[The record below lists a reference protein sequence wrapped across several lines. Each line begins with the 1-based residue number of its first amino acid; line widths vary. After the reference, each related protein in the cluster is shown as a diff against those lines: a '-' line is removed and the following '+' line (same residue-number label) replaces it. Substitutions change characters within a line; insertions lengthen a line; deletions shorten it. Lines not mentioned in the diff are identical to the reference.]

1 MTELTFTAGTR
12 ATLDLR
18 DSVGEVSIKD
28 WDGATIK
35 LNVEA
40 QTAPYVLR
48 EGDTFRIKL
57 AQGGTISLPLGLPVE
72 VMAPPAVRVRVQRA
86 GGETEVRS
94 APAAGGGATSTPSGG
109 EEAPCDFT
117 EFADVMSDYGKRI
130 FDDVAKAVRASGAGV
145 SEDVARRLEEAS
157 GKIDETARRAAE
169 RIQREVERTVSQAEK
184 YESHGRHAAERM
196 EEKAKHVAERVARH
210 AERQAEREA
219 HRAERFAAHVGR
231 RASRGRGWFAERMND
246 WAECAVQSGK
256 PAAEQPKATE
266 QERLTIMQ
274 MLRDGKISAEQ
285 ASQLLDALDG

>member
-18 DSVGEVSIKD
+18 DSAGEVSIKD

-35 LNVEA
+35 LNVDA

-72 VMAPPAVRVRVQRA
+72 VLAPLAVRVRVQRA

-94 APAAGGGATSTPSGG
+94 APTARSSTAASRG
-109 EEAPCDFT
+109 EEAPRDFT
-117 EFADVMSDYGKRI
+117 EIADVMADYGKRVAQ
-130 FDDVAKAVRASGAGV
+130 DVAKALRAGGTGV
-145 SEDVARRLEEAS
+145 SEDMARKLEEVS

-169 RIQREVERTVSQAEK
+169 RIQGEVERVVGEAEK
-184 YESHGRHAAERM
+184 HGSHGRQAAERM
-196 EEKAKHVAERVARH
+196 EEKAKNIAERMARH
-210 AERQAEREA
+210 AERRAEREA

-246 WAECAVQSGK
+246 WAECAVQAGK
-256 PAAEQPKATE
+256 PAAQQPKATE

-274 MLRDGKISAEQ
+274 MLRDGRISAEQ
-285 ASQLLDALDG
+285 AAQLLDALGG

>member
-18 DSVGEVSIKD
+18 GSVGEVSIMD

-72 VMAPPAVRVRVQRA
+72 VTAPPAVRVRVQRA

-94 APAAGGGATSTPSGG
+94 APAAGSEATASGG
-109 EEAPCDFT
+109 EEAPRDFT
-117 EFADVMSDYGKRI
+117 AFADVMSDYGKRI

-184 YESHGRHAAERM
+184 YESHGRHPAERM

-266 QERLTIMQ
+266 QERLTIIQ